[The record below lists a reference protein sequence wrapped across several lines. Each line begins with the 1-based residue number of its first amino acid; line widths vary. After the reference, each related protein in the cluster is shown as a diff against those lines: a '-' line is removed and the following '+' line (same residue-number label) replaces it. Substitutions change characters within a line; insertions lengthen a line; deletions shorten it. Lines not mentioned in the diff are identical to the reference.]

1 MGKVAGLIWV
11 GGAVCRLGEQDR
23 GEYAFGIAAMRCAG
37 EEVLDLVEQPV
48 DVSASG
54 EPQSVV
60 PGLLEIAGAGPLPS
74 ARSWGS
80 GYLCTT
86 AGAVNVRI

>member
-1 MGKVAGLIWV
+1 M
-11 GGAVCRLGEQDR
+11 RLV
-23 GEYAFGIAAMRCAG
+23 AMRCTG

-60 PGLLEIAGAGPLPS
+60 PGLLEVAGAGYMGCEVAS
-74 ARSWGS
+74 VARGS
-80 GYLCTT
+80 
-86 AGAVNVRI
+86 